1 MVAEWKVCF
10 GVEIS
15 FFDRFFLKAI
25 KRKKF
30 LFITVRSNVQKTTTV
45 PGHQDK
51 QEYYNGGNG
60 EGVVVGCSDERYVGW
75 FGWRNYNLTRL

>member
-30 LFITVRSNVQKTTTV
+30 LFISVRSNVQKTTTV

-51 QEYYNGGNG
+51 QEYNGGNG
-60 EGVVVGCSDERYVGW
+60 KGV
-75 FGWRNYNLTRL
+75 